1 VADLA
6 GKTALVTGASRNLGP
21 VIAERLARA
30 GATVAVNYHESRAAA
45 DELVERLRRA
55 DGRGHLA
62 VQGDVSS
69 GAGVTALVEAALE
82 GLGGRVDVL
91 VNNAGPWGAEPYVDL
106 PEETWDLVMDAN
118 VKATYLASR
127 LVAPGMRA
135 AGWGRIVNLA
145 AGSQHLRNHSVYGLA
160 KNAVAFLTEE
170 LAVELGPE
178 ITVNA
183 ISPGQIEESA
193 VDIEEFDPT
202 FVPRTLETT
211 PVGRMVTRGE
221 VADMAVLLC
230 APAFATV
237 TGATIPMDGGW
248 RFYRF

>member
-1 VADLA
+1 M
-6 GKTALVTGASRNLGP
+6 
-21 VIAERLARA
+21 
-30 GATVAVNYHESRAAA
+30 
-45 DELVERLRRA
+45 
-55 DGRGHLA
+55 
-62 VQGDVSS
+62 
-69 GAGVTALVEAALE
+69 
-82 GLGGRVDVL
+82 GLGAVL
-91 VNNAGPWGAEPYVDL
+91 DL
-106 PEETWDLVMDAN
+106 PEQTWDLVMNAN

-160 KNAVAFLTEE
+160 KNAVSFLTEE

-193 VDIEEFDPT
+193 ADIEEFDPT

-211 PVGRMVTRGE
+211 PVGRMVRRGE

-230 APAFATV
+230 TPAFDTV